1 MTVRG
6 RVDGMLGR
14 FISGWAVP
22 AHGRHCAITVQDA
35 KVGLIARGK
44 ANQERADLADLGLGR
59 NDFAFSLELP
69 GCEQRRAFHVFADG
83 EELAGSPLLAGPG
96 QYDGDCMM
104 DHGVLKGWVRE
115 RTPEL
120 RTHRISVMTQHGEM
134 VGEGRSAP
142 ALAAFP
148 NCAGFSIELSNAV
161 FGAGELRLRVLADG
175 TPFTECACE
184 LPLQGSIDLIT
195 PQTCAGWLLAPDAPP
210 QRRLEIEIFRNGEPV
225 AMAPCTMP
233 RPDLRELFPEKADA
247 GFAASFPLE
256 EARQMQPVLIS
267 LRLRGSPVE
276 LFGGP
281 HIVANRE
288 AAVITAQH
296 AARQML
302 AALGPAEK
310 TLARAAFQQFL
321 DATRS
326 GQGFS
331 AALGAVK
338 PAGSKPRISIIIPVY
353 GDIAATRSCIDS
365 VLRHRCA
372 ATDRVILINDA
383 SPEPGMAAMLNGY
396 VAQPDLFILTNPENR
411 GFIHSVNRGFAF
423 AGSGD
428 MLLLN
433 ADTVVFP
440 GVFDELCAIARA
452 APEIGT
458 VTPLSNDATIFSYPD
473 PQGPPEDLADCT
485 WAELAAAALER
496 NAGRYVEVPTAHG
509 FCMLIKE
516 ETLQAVGR
524 FDPAFGRG
532 YGEENDFC
540 QRATDLGYKH
550 AGAAGVL
557 VWHGGSVSFGGEKEP
572 LLRANSIRLS
582 GKYPEYFPRVREF
595 IRRDGLRAARWALDT
610 WRLERARQHDT
621 EFVLVIS
628 NNLAGGTAKAIAD
641 MERAEGD
648 DAAIRLRLNCLEDG
662 GAVLA
667 GQIPLFRAGFA
678 EDEMPALFELLDA
691 AAPNRVIVHQF
702 LGFPTAFLQ
711 RLAGWL
717 HGRAST
723 FYLHDFYPLCPRVT
737 LIDAAG
743 DYCAVAEPGICARC
757 IAVGGAHANSRIAGL
772 TPTEHRALFGSL
784 ISSFGEVIAPSESA
798 AALLRRGLPR
808 VAVRVV
814 PHPETDIP
822 PPGRAAGCLQS
833 LHPPVRAAADAHE
846 IVLFGALGPHKGSGK
861 LLEIARRAR
870 LTHPTLLFR
879 MIGYTNI
886 DEELLPLGNV
896 IISGRYEPEMLDTL
910 AEEARGRYALFL
922 HEWPETWSYTL
933 SEALS
938 HGFVPLVP
946 DLGAPAE
953 RVRALGYGVVY
964 PFPASAAG
972 ILRVIETVLASGGA
986 GGLVNPSMD
995 PATRARSAR
1004 RRAGE

>member
-14 FISGWAVP
+14 FVSGWALP
-22 AHGRHCAITVQDA
+22 AHGRHCAIMVKDA
-35 KVGLIARGK
+35 QGGPVVRGM
-44 ANQERADLADLGLGR
+44 ASQERADLADLGLGR
-59 NDFAFSLELP
+59 SDFAFCLELP
-69 GCEQRRAFHVFADG
+69 GCEQRRAFHVLADG

-104 DHGVLKGWVRE
+104 DRGVLKGWVRE
-115 RTPEL
+115 RTPAL
-120 RTHRISVMTQHGEM
+120 STPCISVVTQHGEV
-134 VGEGRSAP
+134 VGEGLSAI
-142 ALAAFP
+142 ALADFP
-148 NCAGFSIELSNAV
+148 NCAGFGIELSNAV

-195 PQTCAGWLLAPDAPP
+195 PQSCAGWLLAPDAPH
-210 QRRLEIEIFRNGEPV
+210 RLLEIEFFRNGEPV
-225 AMAPCTMP
+225 AIAPCSMP
-233 RPDLRELFPEKADA
+233 RADVRELFPEKADA
-247 GFAASFPLE
+247 GFAASFPLD
-256 EARQMQPVLIS
+256 EARQMRPVRLS
-267 LRLRGSPVE
+267 LRLRGSSIE

-288 AAVITAQH
+288 AAVIAAQH
-296 AARQML
+296 AARVTL

-321 DATRS
+321 HAARS
-326 GQGFS
+326 GQVFS
-331 AALGAVK
+331 AALPVVK
-338 PAGSKPRISIIIPVY
+338 TATGKPRISIIIPVY
-353 GDIAATRSCIDS
+353 GDIAATQTCIDS

-383 SPEPGMAAMLNGY
+383 SPEPGMAEMLNAY
-396 VAQPDLFILTNPENR
+396 AAQPNLFTLTNPENR

-423 AGSGD
+423 AGLGD
-428 MLLLN
+428 ILLLN

-458 VTPLSNDATIFSYPD
+458 VTALSNDATIFSYPYSD
-473 PQGPPEDLADCT
+473 PETLPGDLADCS
-485 WAELAAAALER
+485 WGEVAAAALER
-496 NAGRYVEVPTAHG
+496 NAGRYVEVPTGHG
-509 FCMLIKE
+509 FCMLIRE
-516 ETLQAVGR
+516 ETLQAVGH

-540 QRATDLGYKH
+540 QRASDLGYAH
-550 AGAAGVL
+550 VAAAGVF
-557 VWHGGSVSFGGEKEP
+557 VRHRGSLSFGGEKEP
-572 LLRANSIRLS
+572 LLHVNSALLS

-595 IRRDGLRAARWALDT
+595 SRRDGLRTARWALDA
-610 WRLERARQHDT
+610 WRLERARRHGA
-621 EFVLVIS
+621 EFVLIIS
-628 NNLAGGTAKAIAD
+628 NSLVGGTAKAIAD
-641 MERAEGD
+641 IERLAD
-648 DAAIRLRLNCLEDG
+648 DGAIRLRLNCREDG

-667 GQIPLFRAGFA
+667 GQNPLFRAGFA

-691 AAPNRVIVHQF
+691 AAPNRVLAHQF
-702 LGFPTAFLQ
+702 LGFSTAFLQ
-711 RLAGWL
+711 RLGQWL

-723 FYLHDFYPLCPRVT
+723 FHLHDFYPLCPRVT

-743 DYCAVAEPGICARC
+743 DYCGLAEPETCARC

-772 TPTEHRALFGSL
+772 APAAYRALFGNLLSG
-784 ISSFGEVIAPSESA
+784 FGEVIAPSQSA
-798 AALLRRGLPR
+798 AAIVRRGLPR
-808 VAVRVV
+808 LALRVV

-822 PPGRAAGCLQS
+822 PPGQAARRLQS
-833 LHPPVRAAADAHE
+833 LEPPVRAAADAQE

-861 LLEIARRAR
+861 LLEIAKRAR
-870 LTHPTLLFR
+870 LTHPALLFR
-879 MIGYTNI
+879 VIGYTNI

-896 IISGRYEPEMLDTL
+896 IITGRYEPQMLAAL
-910 AEEARGRYALFL
+910 AEEARGCFALFL

-946 DLGAPAE
+946 DIGAPAE

-964 PFPASAAG
+964 PFPASAAE
-972 ILRVIETVLASGGA
+972 ILQVIETVLASGGA
-986 GGLVNPSMD
+986 GVFAKTPVQ
-995 PATRARSAR
+995 PATAGSGAR